1 MAKLIPKND
10 PSKIGNFGERSVIKS
25 LLTLP
30 EHVEIFHSRSF
41 YILDGR
47 EKMSEGEIDIV
58 VLDKQKGFL
67 VIEVKGGTI
76 QYNPQSKNF
85 FRMEDQVKISDPFA
99 QASKGLHALEQK
111 IKEQYGDC
119 NCRRGFAVAF
129 PDCKEEVNTLLYD
142 RSAIL
147 FYEDLN
153 ENLAKRV
160 SDLLN
165 VQPNAPVMSEGL
177 YRAIKNILM
186 GEFRCIRS
194 LTRDIAEEEEAIVHA
209 TETQIN
215 AMSMFSRYSRA
226 AFCGVAGSGKTML
239 ALAQAISQAEQG
251 KKVLFTC
258 FNKDLSTFINM
269 RKDLPEQLT
278 VKNFHE
284 LGYELVIK
292 KDVCW
297 LDPGEDCNDD
307 FWKKKFMGKV
317 VRAIDKMSEA
327 EKFESIIVDEAQDF
341 QHVTFDAEAYDDW
354 WIALRLLMKDPDR
367 GSIWAF
373 YDPRQCL
380 YQSGVSLPID
390 LFSQPD
396 KHFVLDENMRN
407 TQKIAE
413 HVKTLSMEINSSL
426 SFKINSR
433 IISGETPIELKVD
446 SLEKLKK
453 LIRDTVD
460 GWMEGLHQTVST
472 ITILAPRDSH
482 EVVGEALKGV
492 PLTKEIS
499 DWTTKRLVL
508 LTSHGSFK
516 GLESDFILD
525 IEIPPLSAKRGYDP
539 LIQRYVSHSRAKHR
553 LVCIQYTGAWIA

>member
-10 PSKIGNFGERSVIKS
+10 PSKIGNFGERSVITS
-25 LLTLP
+25 LLKLP

-41 YILDGR
+41 YVLDGR

-67 VIEVKGGTI
+67 VIEVKAGTI

-85 FRMEDQVKISDPFA
+85 FRTEDQASITDPFA

-119 NCRRGFAVAF
+119 NCRRGFAVAL
-129 PDCKEEVNTLLYD
+129 PDSKEKVNNLLYD
-142 RSAIL
+142 RSVIF
-147 FYEDLN
+147 FYDDLKQDL
-153 ENLAKRV
+153 EKRV
-160 SDLLN
+160 SHLLEA
-165 VQPNAPVMSEGL
+165 QPNAPVMAEGL
-177 YRAIKNILM
+177 YQTIKNILI
-186 GEFRCIRS
+186 GEFKCMRS
-194 LTRDIAEEEEAIVHA
+194 LTRDIAEEEAAIVHA
-209 TETQIN
+209 TETQIK
-215 AMSMFSRYSRA
+215 ALGMFSQYSRA
-226 AFCGVAGSGKTML
+226 AFSGVAGSGKTML
-239 ALAQAISQAEQG
+239 ALAHAISQAEQG

-269 RKDLPEQLT
+269 RKDLPKQLT
-278 VKNFHE
+278 IKHFHE

-292 KDVCW
+292 KDVIW
-297 LDPGEDCNDD
+297 LEPGEECNDD
-307 FWKKKFMGKV
+307 FWKRKFTGKV
-317 VRAIDKMSEA
+317 VRAIDKMTEA
-327 EKFESIIVDEAQDF
+327 EKFDSIIVDEAQDF

-354 WIALRLLMKDPDR
+354 WIALRLLMKDPDK

-373 YDPRQCL
+373 YDSRQCL

-413 HVKTLSMEINSSL
+413 HVKALAMEINSSL
-426 SFKINSR
+426 PFKTNPR
-433 IISGETPIELKVD
+433 IIQGETPIELEVD
-446 SLEKLKK
+446 TLENLQH
-453 LIRDTVD
+453 RTRETVD
-460 GWMEGLHQTVST
+460 GWMGGLHQTVST
-472 ITILAPRDSH
+472 ITILTHRDSH
-482 EVVGEALKGV
+482 DAIREALKGV
-492 PLTKEIS
+492 PLTKDIS
-499 DWTTKRLVL
+499 DWQTKRLVL

-525 IEIPPLSAKRGYDP
+525 IEIPALDAKRGYNP
-539 LIQRYVSHSRAKHR
+539 LIQKYVSHSRARHR
-553 LVCIQYTGAWIA
+553 LVCIRYTGTWKA